1 MIFESLGGVSSEAD
15 RVIKCLNQAV
25 AENTDS
31 PPGEIATRFWQRV
44 SIDLQRAGHRAFGRR
59 LGSGISRHVGEG
71 FGLGFQDHGRL
82 EVAGGM

>member
-1 MIFESLGGVSSEAD
+1 MSSEAD

-25 AENTDS
+25 AENTAP

-44 SIDLQRAGHRAFGRR
+44 NIDLQRVGHRAVGRR
-59 LGSGISRHVGEG
+59 LGSRISRHVGEG
-71 FGLGFQDHGRL
+71 FGLGFKDHGRL